1 MPFTFSHP
9 AIVIPLSKSRFGLSV
24 TGLVVGSMV
33 PDFEFIVRMRT
44 GENIG
49 HHWAGIFLF
58 DLPMAF
64 FLCFAFHQYVRE
76 GLIQHLPNGYRMRF
90 NRFIDIDWNAY
101 MKANPLRVLASIS
114 IGIGSHLFLD
124 AFTHS
129 NGLFVSLIPV
139 LQDDVSLFQQRL
151 PVYLMLQLVS
161 SLWGLWLVYRFI
173 ARMPIGKASTTPDSP
188 AYWLAIVIST
198 CGTML
203 MRLIVI
209 PEAQTFWD
217 MVFAGMGSVFYGLLG
232 VSIGRKVWSRATWP
246 VR

>member
-9 AIVIPLSKSRFGLSV
+9 AILIPLSKSRFGLSV
-24 TGLVVGSMV
+24 TGMVVGSMV
-33 PDFEFIVRMRT
+33 PDFEFIIRMRT

-76 GLIQHLPNGYRMRF
+76 GLIQHLPNGCRVRF
-90 NRFIDIDWNAY
+90 SQFTHIDWNTYA
-101 MKANPLRVLASIS
+101 KANLLRVLASIG

-139 LQDDVSLFQQRL
+139 LQDSVYLFQQRL
-151 PVYLMLQLVS
+151 PMYLVLQLVS
-161 SLWGLWLVYRFI
+161 SVWGLWLVQGFI
-173 ARMPIGKASTTPDSP
+173 ARMPVAEASTTPDSSV
-188 AYWLAIVIST
+188 YWLAIVLST
-198 CGTML
+198 CGIML
-203 MRLIVI
+203 LRLII
-209 PEAQTFWD
+209 LPEAKTFWD
-217 MVFAGMGSVFYGLLG
+217 VVFAGMGSVFYALLG
-232 VSIGRKVWSRATWP
+232 VSVARKVWHRATWP
-246 VR
+246 AR